1 MEWRKKRH
9 KNQQNNQL
17 KNASHQELIN
27 VNSRSRLRAHV
38 PGYPCSILQCRIYI
52 PSSHECKWQPWRIN
66 RFWPNKSRRERM
78 FIRCKITQNLNTM
91 LFVKFCCVW
100 QKPGIPTSSVSN
112 INSTPRNSRNVENL
126 RKLIS
131 SHMSQ
136 RNSSVTFHNLPR
148 SQGIL
153 VKCLITAILLL
164 YNILLNDQYNPLYVF
179 ALASWS
185 TNIYVNPQPN
195 TIRSD
200 SLTKWWKN
208 GDFKEKALQEAASM
222 FP

>member
-1 MEWRKKRH
+1 MSTVGADWEPT
-9 KNQQNNQL
+9 
-17 KNASHQELIN
+17 
-27 VNSRSRLRAHV
+27 RSWISLLDSTSA
-38 PGYPCSILQCRIYI
+38 
-52 PSSHECKWQPWRIN
+52 HECKWQPWRIN

-100 QKPGIPTSSVSN
+100 QKPGIPSVSN

-131 SHMSQ
+131 SQWDSHMIQ
-136 RNSSVTFHNLPR
+136 HNSSVTFHNLPR

-164 YNILLNDQYNPLYVF
+164 YNILLNNQYKPFICICTCQLVDQYLR
-179 ALASWS
+179 
-185 TNIYVNPQPN
+185 QPPA
-195 TIRSD
+195 
-200 SLTKWWKN
+200 KYH
-208 GDFKEKALQEAASM
+208 
-222 FP
+222 

>member
-1 MEWRKKRH
+1 MNLALQFRPFTFFHRKRGEAYLRLDLKLKTIEQMHQTRNNHGMAKNRH
-9 KNQQNNQL
+9 KNQQNNQF
-17 KNASHQELIN
+17 KNANHQELIN

-100 QKPGIPTSSVSN
+100 QKPGIPSVSN

-131 SHMSQ
+131 YDSTQ
-136 RNSSVTFHNLPR
+136 
-148 SQGIL
+148 
-153 VKCLITAILLL
+153 LIRHI
-164 YNILLNDQYNPLYVF
+164 
-179 ALASWS
+179 S
-185 TNIYVNPQPN
+185 
-195 TIRSD
+195 
-200 SLTKWWKN
+200 
-208 GDFKEKALQEAASM
+208 
-222 FP
+222 